1 MDLIISFRKSVF
13 LPDWV
18 VLHSPKLCF
27 SKFESAKDCGFVAI
41 ALPKRLYHPPL
52 VWGLVTRAFLS
63 QLLLFSACCKGLRS
77 QVAQA
82 AAAAAVLLAVSC
94 WLHRFIEDTFRSS
107 RSLIGWSVC
116 CTWGKPSDVT
126 TAPTIQ
132 RYPARETEKMFFFV
146 KVSMKE
152 KTFCPILE
160 KRKCS
165 KAKWK
170 SHKSA
175 DHGVRSFC
183 RS

>member
-52 VWGLVTRAFLS
+52 VSGLVTRAFLS

-82 AAAAAVLLAVSC
+82 AAAAAAG
-94 WLHRFIEDTFRSS
+94 RFM
-107 RSLIGWSVC
+107 L
-116 CTWGKPSDVT
+116 
-126 TAPTIQ
+126 TASI
-132 RYPARETEKMFFFV
+132 Y
-146 KVSMKE
+146 
-152 KTFCPILE
+152 
-160 KRKCS
+160 
-165 KAKWK
+165 
-170 SHKSA
+170 
-175 DHGVRSFC
+175 
-183 RS
+183 